1 MHLSKSK
8 EEEKTWSEKC
18 LKELLF
24 DMTPKN
30 QIELVN
36 GEYNIKENKETEN
49 NFDDEPNFVK
59 KTPK

>member
-1 MHLSKSK
+1 
-8 EEEKTWSEKC
+8 
-18 LKELLF
+18 
-24 DMTPKN
+24 MTPKN

-36 GEYNIKENKETEN
+36 GEYNNKKNKETEN